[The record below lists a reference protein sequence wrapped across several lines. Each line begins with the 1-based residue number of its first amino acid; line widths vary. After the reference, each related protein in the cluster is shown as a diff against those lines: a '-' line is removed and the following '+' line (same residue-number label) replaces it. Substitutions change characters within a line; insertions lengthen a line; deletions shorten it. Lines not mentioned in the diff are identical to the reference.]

1 MLNISQLI
9 LTAASPALNA
19 EGEAMINLDTTTRN
33 ILWIGIGIYVATVLA
48 IGYFSGRKVK
58 NLGDF
63 LVAGRR
69 LPLWM
74 ATTTLLATWFGA
86 GSSMGVAAT
95 VYSGSLRDVIA
106 DPFGAS
112 LSLILAGILIV
123 GVLRKLNCMTVTDII
138 QKKYGKAAG
147 IYASLWLI
155 PVYVGW
161 LGAQVL
167 GLGTLLNLLT
177 GLDLFYARLICA
189 AVVLFYTVSGGMWAV
204 TITDVVQVV
213 LIVAGLFIIVPGAV
227 QMAGGMESILN
238 NPAVDLSLAPAPG
251 TAGKPL
257 EMVNYIGSWIIM
269 GLGCMVGQDLIQRS
283 LASKDDKVAISS
295 SVMSG
300 FLYFAIAMVPITIGL
315 TAKILLPKWGI
326 TAEVMGGTNL
336 DNQVL
341 PRVAIGVMGTL
352 HPILLTLF
360 ISALISAIMSS
371 ADSSLL
377 AASSL
382 LVNNVIYPLNPKISE
397 KNILFATRIATVLL
411 LILATFLAM
420 KVESIYALMTSC
432 WSSQL
437 VVVLIPVLAA
447 IYCPKASSNT
457 IWCTMVVST
466 AVWIAYIF
474 MTGMGIEGT
483 FTEKLSSPQFEFQL
497 TNGAVFGFGAGVIA
511 FFSSYFGELVSNRY
525 NKAENKRCKKNRKKQ
540 RKEELATEKAE

>member
-1 MLNISQLI
+1 MINISQI
-9 LTAASPALNA
+9 VFAAAPTLNA
-19 EGEAMINLDTTTRN
+19 EGEAMINLDGTTRT
-33 ILWIGIGIYVATVLA
+33 ILWIGIAIYVLVMLG

-58 NLGDF
+58 SLGDF
-63 LVAGRR
+63 IVAGRR

-74 ATTTLLATWFGA
+74 ATATLLATWFGA

-95 VYSGSLRDVIA
+95 VYRGSLRDVIA

-112 LSLILAGILIV
+112 LSLILAGIFIV

-138 QKKYGKAAG
+138 EKRYGRGAG
-147 IYASLWLI
+147 IYTTLWLI

-177 GLDLFYARLICA
+177 GIDLFYARIIGA

-227 QMAGGMESILN
+227 EMAGGFDAILS
-238 NPAVDLSLAPAPG
+238 NPAVDLSLAPAASA
-251 TAGKPL
+251 AGKPL
-257 EMVNYIGSWIIM
+257 HTVNYIGSWIIM

-295 SVMSG
+295 SIMSG
-300 FLYFAIAMVPITIGL
+300 FIYFSIAIIPITIGL
-315 TAKILLPKWGI
+315 AAKILLPKWGI
-326 TAEVMGGTNL
+326 TTEAMGVNL
-336 DNQVL
+336 ENQVL
-341 PRVAIGVMGTL
+341 PRVAIGVMGTM

-360 ISALISAIMSS
+360 LSALISAIMSS

-382 LVNNVIYPLNPKISE
+382 LVNNVIRPLNPAVSE
-397 KNILFATRIATVLL
+397 KGILLATRIATVLL
-411 LILATFLAM
+411 LVIATYLAM
-420 KVESIYALMTSC
+420 NVESIYALMTSC

-437 VVVLIPVLAA
+437 VVVLIPVVAA
-447 IYCPKASSNT
+447 IYLPKASSCT
-457 IWCTMVVST
+457 IWCTMIVST
-466 AVWIAYIF
+466 LVWVSYTFI
-474 MTGMGIEGT
+474 TGLGINGT
-483 FTEKLSSPQFEFQL
+483 LAEKLASDTFNFQL
-497 TNGAVFGFGAGVIA
+497 TNGAVFGFAAGIVA
-511 FFSSYFGELVSNRY
+511 FTTSYVGERISKRFHER
-525 NKAENKRCKKNRKKQ
+525 ENKELKKHQKKLRK
-540 RKEELATEKAE
+540 AGKALENNVNA